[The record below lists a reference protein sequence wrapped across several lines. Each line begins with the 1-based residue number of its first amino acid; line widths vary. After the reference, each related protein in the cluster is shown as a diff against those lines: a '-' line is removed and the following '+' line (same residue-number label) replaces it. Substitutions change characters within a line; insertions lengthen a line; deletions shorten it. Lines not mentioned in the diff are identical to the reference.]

1 MKKVRVQICTGTT
14 CFIMGAAHLQRLDE
28 VLTGELQAAV
38 EIEGCRCLGF
48 CDDKSKGAPPFVMV
62 GDECVS
68 EATIDSV
75 IASIQRHLKQG
86 GGA

>member
-1 MKKVRVQICTGTT
+1 MEKIRVQICTGTT

-28 VLTGELQAAV
+28 VLSGSILDAV

-48 CDDKSKGAPPFVMV
+48 CDDKSRGGSPFVMV

-75 IASIQRHLKQG
+75 LAAIQRQLKRKE
-86 GGA
+86 A